1 MIDRQTYVWYPVI
14 LPEREKIKYTVNR
27 YVILGWSMHDDAPG
41 PLKGVSHIRASDNVS
56 SERWIAA
63 TMCNEARDDN
73 DTPVQSQPCR
83 EAGSRNEGGFVR
95 TTEEL
100 DPREAGC

>member
-1 MIDRQTYVWYPVI
+1 
-14 LPEREKIKYTVNR
+14 
-27 YVILGWSMHDDAPG
+27 
-41 PLKGVSHIRASDNVS
+41 
-56 SERWIAA
+56 
-63 TMCNEARDDN
+63 MCNEARDDN

-95 TTEEL
+95 TTEGL